1 MGQEELQKLLDFFR
15 LLADESRLRII
26 GILAN
31 GERSVE
37 ELAAMLSLRAPTIS
51 HHLTLLRNAGLV
63 EMRRDGNTH
72 LYHLEGEALRTL
84 SKDLLTKE
92 KAASL
97 VDEADGD
104 AWERKVLRDF
114 FDGERLREIPASL
127 KKRQVI
133 LKWLAARFASDRT
146 YTEMEINEILK
157 RYHPDTATLRR
168 DMIGSH
174 FMQREDGTYWR
185 VTRSAD

>member
-37 ELAAMLSLRAPTIS
+37 ELAAMLSLRAPTVS

-72 LYHLEGEALRTL
+72 LYHLESETLRTL

-97 VDEADGD
+97 VDVAEGD
-104 AWERKVLRDF
+104 AWERKVLHDF

-127 KKRQVI
+127 KKRNVI
-133 LKWLAARFASDRT
+133 LKWLAERFAADRT
-146 YTEMEINEILK
+146 YTETEINEVLK
-157 RYHPDTATLRR
+157 RYHPDSATLRR
-168 DMIGSH
+168 DMIGGH

-185 VTRSAD
+185 VTSSAD